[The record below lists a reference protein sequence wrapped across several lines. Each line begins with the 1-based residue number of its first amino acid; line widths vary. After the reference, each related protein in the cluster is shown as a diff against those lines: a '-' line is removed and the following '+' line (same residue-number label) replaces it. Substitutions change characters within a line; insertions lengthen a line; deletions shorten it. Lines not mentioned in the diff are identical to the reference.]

1 MSSKD
6 YHILALFPYSRWPG
20 WDLQKHLCERSMAES
35 TEPSREL
42 SQHPTKEHCAAEKG
56 SQHCDCDSSGCM
68 MTWVEG
74 GERFVGSVKFL

>member
-1 MSSKD
+1 
-6 YHILALFPYSRWPG
+6 
-20 WDLQKHLCERSMAES
+20 MAES